1 VQCGREGQEGV
12 VIYLSLFAIA
22 FAAATILPLQS
33 EAVLTAL
40 LVTGDRAWWLLLAI
54 ASVGNTLG
62 AAVNWWLG
70 REINRF
76 RDRKWF
82 PASPK
87 RMAQAEALYAR
98 YGRWCLIFAW
108 VPVIGDA
115 LTVVAGVLKENL
127 WLFLLLV
134 GIGKTGRYLVLA
146 AGLAGVLTINT

>member
-1 VQCGREGQEGV
+1 LGRAGQQKA

-22 FAAATILPLQS
+22 FASATILPLQS

-40 LVTGDRAWWLLLAI
+40 LVTGDQAWWLLLVV

-62 AAVNWWLG
+62 AGVNWWLG

-82 PASPK
+82 PASAQ

-98 YGRWCLIFAW
+98 YGRWCLVFAW

-127 WLFLLLV
+127 WLFLALV
-134 GIGKTGRYLVLA
+134 GIGKSARYLLLA
-146 AGLAGVLTINT
+146 AGIAGLL